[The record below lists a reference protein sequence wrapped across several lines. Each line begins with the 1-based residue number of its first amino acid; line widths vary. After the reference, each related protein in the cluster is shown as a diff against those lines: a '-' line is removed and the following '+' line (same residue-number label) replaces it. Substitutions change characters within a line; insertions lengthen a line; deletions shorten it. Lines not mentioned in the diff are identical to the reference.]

1 MEQQPTNGEQKI
13 QEYVTRI
20 QNGESK
26 ETVLEGLSPAFISG
40 VEQQLATAT
49 EKTEM
54 PSESKEKTEDIEN
67 PTIVYQE
74 IVIDDA
80 YMEANLVQAGD
91 KTGLRMQGGQAN
103 WNGEV
108 QINKYLASENL
119 SPQYRQIAAEKI
131 EKYNAGLEKTY
142 QHEAKHIKNR
152 ENGLT
157 PHVIA
162 ESLREF
168 LTFRVF
174 DEMSAFA
181 TAELHDQ
188 DMNAETIMQALRTA
202 EQAVSSEY
210 YGSPFK
216 VDAIWYMSQNG
227 SETEPLAREIDTE
240 RYHKVLRHYFNINGQ
255 DIFAILQSENKMP
268 EFTNIINGL
277 IGKLDMLLN
286 TTKAAAATKQQ

>member
-1 MEQQPTNGEQKI
+1 MEKQPTNGEQKI

-26 ETVLEGLSPAFISG
+26 DTVFEGLSPAFISG
-40 VEQQLATAT
+40 VEQQLATAND
-49 EKTEM
+49 KTEIS
-54 PSESKEKTEDIEN
+54 SESKEKIEGVEN
-67 PTIVYQE
+67 PPIVYQE

-91 KTGLRMQGGQAN
+91 KTGLRMWGGQAN

-108 QINKYLASENL
+108 QINKYLVSENL
-119 SPQYRQIAAEKI
+119 SAQYRQIAAEKI

-142 QHEAKHIKNR
+142 QHEAKHIRNR
-152 ENGLT
+152 ESGLT

-168 LTFRVF
+168 LTFRIL

-181 TAELHDQ
+181 TGELYNQ
-188 DMNAETIMQALRTA
+188 KLTAETILQALRIA

-227 SETEPLAREIDTE
+227 SEPESLAREIDTE

-255 DIFAILQSENKMP
+255 DIFAILQNENKMP
-268 EFTNIINGL
+268 EFTSIINNL
-277 IGKLDMLLN
+277 IVKLDQILTTMN
-286 TTKAAAATKQQ
+286 TTGPAI